1 MPALMTWLLGIL
13 GALVVA
19 EVAIVASLMRQRAE
33 GPDEGS
39 DEADQT
45 TETAEAEEADE
56 GIEPLDLSY
65 AAKVVTRED
74 GETVG
79 ESVGLADGR
88 VIVKDSGTFY
98 AVPQAQVAESG
109 EGLVAQGVD
118 WDRAREV
125 GGEWADDHHD
135 PMEFDA
141 DGMPQ

>member
-19 EVAIVASLMRQRAE
+19 EVAVVASLLRQRAE
-33 GPDEGS
+33 GGDA
-39 DEADQT
+39 EADT
-45 TETAEAEEADE
+45 DDGTDDETE
-56 GIEPLDLSY
+56 IEPLDLSY
-65 AAKVVTRED
+65 AARVVTRED

-79 ESVGLADGR
+79 ESVGLADGQ
-88 VIVKDSGTFY
+88 VIVKDADTFY
-98 AVPQAQVAESG
+98 AVPEAKVAESG
-109 EGLVAQGVD
+109 EALVAEDVD

-125 GGEWADDHHD
+125 GDDWADDHHD

>member
-19 EVAIVASLMRQRAE
+19 EVAVVASLLRERAE
-33 GPDEGS
+33 TD
-39 DEADQT
+39 DEAD
-45 TETAEAEEADE
+45 AEAGTDDGTDEETE
-56 GIEPLDLSY
+56 IEPLDLSY

-79 ESVGLADGR
+79 ESVGLADGQ
-88 VIVKDSGTFY
+88 VIVKDADTFY
-98 AVPQAQVAESG
+98 AVPKAKVAESG
-109 EGLVAQGVD
+109 EALVAEGVD

-125 GGEWADDHHD
+125 GDDWADDHHD